1 MTSINIER
9 RISNCID
16 WVKFTFTWYNIK
28 HKNAPTGSE
37 ESLKFIQDSFKLEK
51 LKRILGFTKD
61 EEITINKY
69 PVSEGRDGQITLG
82 ENIKIKLNGGTTS
95 TSDFYN
101 TLDLSGQACRE
112 FESRGG
118 SYYELFNFLISEG
131 AKPTRI
137 DGAIDCFTNEWFTIE
152 KLLDY
157 TKKGSVSCLMS
168 KVSYNESFNL
178 ASETS
183 EGMTLYYGSL
193 KARSTL
199 VCIYDKK
206 LEQIQKGNHVE
217 YEYWY
222 RIEMRFYQERA
233 GWFTSNFL
241 KSIDGNNSMR
251 FIPQA
256 LWRVLDFKELG
267 YKNQNKSEIP
277 TASWWKDFINS
288 SSKAEFGTRKNEE
301 SISKKKRYLQRSLGK
316 MLASIY
322 YTDKD
327 NFVKDILELISISGR
342 KLENKDLLVINR
354 YNRENNLPEFNKDDL
369 EKMKHELKMLV
380 QRLDSF
386 EGVNDEED

>member
-9 RISNCID
+9 RIDYCID

-28 HKNAPTGSE
+28 NKNAPTGSE
-37 ESLKFIQDSFKLEK
+37 ESLKFIEDSFKLEK
-51 LKRILGFTKD
+51 LKRILGFTKA
-61 EEITINKY
+61 EEITFNKY
-69 PVSEGRDGQITLG
+69 PVAEGRDGQITLG

-101 TLDLSGQACRE
+101 TLELSGKACRE
-112 FESRGG
+112 FEARGG

-131 AKPTRI
+131 CKPTRI
-137 DGAIDCFTNEWFTIE
+137 DGAIDCYTDEWFTIE
-152 KLLDY
+152 KLLEY
-157 TKKGSVSCLMS
+157 TRARSVSCLMN
-168 KVSYNESFNL
+168 KISYNESFDL
-178 ASETS
+178 SSETS

-199 VCIYDKK
+199 ICIYDKK
-206 LEQIQKGNHVE
+206 QEQIQKGNHVE

-233 GWFTSNFL
+233 GWFTSNFI

-251 FIPQA
+251 FIPEA
-256 LWRVLDFKELG
+256 LWRLLDFKELG

-277 TASWWKDFINS
+277 TASWWKDFINVS
-288 SSKAEFGTRKNEE
+288 KKAEFGTRNIEE

-354 YNRENNLPEFNKDDL
+354 YNRENNLPEFNKDDF

-386 EGVNDEED
+386 EGVQDEED